1 MSDDLATAALLFRS
15 RLRGLLVAEAYSPK
29 DASLLAGRP
38 QAIDPSDLQAA
49 ERLPAGALML
59 AGSTI
64 PQDDPGAR
72 PGPPMEWR
80 LYARSSVEPRRDD
93 GQGRENEAPFS
104 LDGVLPA
111 AAPPE
116 ELVAGAF
123 RLVLQR
129 EPDPGGLD
137 HHLRALRTGQPAA
150 TMMRSLL
157 GSREALDRGEQLLL
171 VLTAVP
177 PPA

>member
-15 RLRGLLVAEAYSPK
+15 RLRGLLVAEADSPA
-29 DASLLAGRP
+29 DNALLAGRP
-38 QAIDPSDLQAA
+38 QAIDPSCLHAA
-49 ERLPAGALML
+49 ESLPAGALML
-59 AGSTI
+59 AGPAT
-64 PQDDPGAR
+64 PQDDRGTGPGAL
-72 PGPPMEWR
+72 MEWR
-80 LYARSSVEPRRDD
+80 LYARSSTATGNDG
-93 GQGRENEAPFS
+93 GQGPENNAPFA

-111 AAPPE
+111 TAAPE

-137 HHLRALRTGQPAA
+137 HHLRALRAGQPAA

-171 VLTAVP
+171 VLAAVP
-177 PPA
+177 QAA